1 MNGGLWKQDSW
12 TGLTLPNYYP
22 GCTFISRVLQT
33 SPASQSICAMF
44 FLRNYCSLPEKL
56 YVHCMFLKAACNSR
70 SLQSISHSEK
80 KHGHLKP
87 TYICL
92 INRAFVCCFFLV
104 FVFVFSFGACC
115 IRHIVFLLAIS
126 TDEFRRKQKIIC
138 TFLILR
144 FVRTTWC

>member
-92 INRAFVCCFFLV
+92 INRAFVCCFFWCLFFPLELV
-104 FVFVFSFGACC
+104 ALDTLFF
-115 IRHIVFLLAIS
+115 FLLFPLMNS
-126 TDEFRRKQKIIC
+126 EGNKKSYV
-138 TFLILR
+138 LS
-144 FVRTTWC
+144 